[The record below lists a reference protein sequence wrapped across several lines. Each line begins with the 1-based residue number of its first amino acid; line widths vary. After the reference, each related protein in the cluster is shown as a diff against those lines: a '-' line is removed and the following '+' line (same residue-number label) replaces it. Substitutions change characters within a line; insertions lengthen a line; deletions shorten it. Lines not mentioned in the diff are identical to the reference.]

1 MDASPAAVMC
11 RISARNPRASE
22 ERIAALTVLFYE
34 LLMGR
39 PARPAVPAG
48 LPFTDEPLDAWLR
61 DLKAVAGS
69 EYAIARDLL
78 GHVPAS
84 C

>member
-1 MDASPAAVMC
+1 MDASPTAVMC

-34 LLMGR
+34 LMMGR
-39 PARPAVPAG
+39 PTRPAVPVG
-48 LPFTDEPLDAWLR
+48 MPFTDEPIDAWLR
-61 DLKAVAGS
+61 DLKEVAGP
-69 EYAIARDLL
+69 EYAIAKDLL
-78 GHVPAS
+78 VHVPAS